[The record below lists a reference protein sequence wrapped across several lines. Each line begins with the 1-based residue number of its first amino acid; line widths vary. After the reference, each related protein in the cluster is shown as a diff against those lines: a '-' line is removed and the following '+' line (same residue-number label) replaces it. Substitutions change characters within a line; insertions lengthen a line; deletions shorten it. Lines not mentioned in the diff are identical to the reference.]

1 MIFLPFHSWTN
12 VSLCPHNSEAF
23 VTLLSVTVRKDF
35 NFLLALVSLSLV
47 TDVWSCDPLTYWVRE
62 WVSEWATHAVSLC
75 APPPIPNLFPRFSP
89 RKHHI
94 WFNQSILLIGCFIF
108 YSHCFY
114 CWRPSVFICRDRWNG
129 YELIDCWSVGEGG
142 LTKDSLMPGFK
153 TWPQINA

>member
-75 APPPIPNLFPRFSP
+75 APPSPPQPLPSLLSPETPYMVQPVHPADWLLHFLQSLFLLLETFSIHMQ
-89 RKHHI
+89 RQVKWVRADWLLVSGGRGVDQGFTNA
-94 WFNQSILLIGCFIF
+94 WFQDMATN
-108 YSHCFY
+108 
-114 CWRPSVFICRDRWNG
+114 
-129 YELIDCWSVGEGG
+129 
-142 LTKDSLMPGFK
+142 
-153 TWPQINA
+153 